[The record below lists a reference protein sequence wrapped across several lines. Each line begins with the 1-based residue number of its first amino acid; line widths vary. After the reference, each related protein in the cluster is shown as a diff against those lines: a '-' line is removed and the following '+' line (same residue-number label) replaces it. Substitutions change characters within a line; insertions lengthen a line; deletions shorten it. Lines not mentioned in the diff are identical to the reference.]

1 MKKHLDFHFF
11 ANFRKGAAD
20 YVPDS
25 WMVIGPAL
33 ITAVVANECN
43 MRTSTDSN
51 STCPELRIFPYT
63 AFNPFAYFEEQRL
76 WNRTHTD
83 VELLQRVRDHK
94 SFVAHLWTSRS
105 TKYPLN
111 IDDIS
116 VVNILA
122 KENCPITYPSSY
134 EFNYRK

>member
-1 MKKHLDFHFF
+1 
-11 ANFRKGAAD
+11 
-20 YVPDS
+20 
-25 WMVIGPAL
+25 MVIGPAL
-33 ITAVVANECN
+33 ITAVVADECN
-43 MRTSTDSN
+43 MRKSTDSN
-51 STCPELRIFPYT
+51 HTCPELRIFPYT

-76 WNRTHTD
+76 WDRKHTD
-83 VELLQRVRDHK
+83 IELLQRVRNHR

-116 VVNILA
+116 VVNVLA
-122 KENCPITYPSSY
+122 KENCPIIYPSSY